1 MAMNLQKMFDTST
14 ADMKRWVKRIVV
26 GGGGGVVG
34 AQALSAFACTRWNSH
49 RVYQCTPFDVSSPWL
64 HG

>member
-1 MAMNLQKMFDTST
+1 MAMNLQMFDTST